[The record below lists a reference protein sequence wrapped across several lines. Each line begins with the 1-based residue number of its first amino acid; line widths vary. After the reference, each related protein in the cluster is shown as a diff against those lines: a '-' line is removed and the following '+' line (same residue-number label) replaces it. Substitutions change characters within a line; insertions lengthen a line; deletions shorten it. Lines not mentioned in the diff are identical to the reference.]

1 MTLRAASLRAWRKA
15 RSLKASARLR
25 QLIADQS
32 GQHLQA
38 ALAAPR
44 GEAEQLGYGAGRL
57 AGLDQL
63 GAGSAGSVGQAVAA
77 TGARGGETPP
87 GGCPGTPPDARRPV
101 AAASAHGTVQHW
113 HGLREAGTQAARP
126 RGRG

>member
-32 GQHLQA
+32 GS
-38 ALAAPR
+38 PG

-77 TGARGGETPP
+77 PGARGGETPP

-113 HGLREAGTQAARP
+113 QARRQAGTQAARP

>member
-1 MTLRAASLRAWRKA
+1 L
-15 RSLKASARLR
+15 LKGSARLR

-38 ALAAPR
+38 ALAAA
-44 GEAEQLGYGAGRL
+44 GGDQAEQLWYGAGRL

-77 TGARGGETPP
+77 PGARGGETPP

-113 HGLREAGTQAARP
+113 QARREAGTQAARP